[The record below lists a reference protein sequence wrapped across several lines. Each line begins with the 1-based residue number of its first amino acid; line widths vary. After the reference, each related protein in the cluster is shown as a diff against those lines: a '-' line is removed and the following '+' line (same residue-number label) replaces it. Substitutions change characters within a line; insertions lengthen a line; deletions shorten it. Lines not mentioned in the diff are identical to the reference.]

1 MTPEEEE
8 ELARVA
14 LEEPAQHVEPPRAH
28 PGVGRLLVLLAF
40 ALLSLGTVFLW
51 RR

>member
-8 ELARVA
+8 ELTRVA
-14 LEEPAQHVEPPRAH
+14 LEDPAQNVEPPRAH